1 MNLVIRIGT
10 RASGLARWQTASV
23 AHAIGVIEP
32 GSHCEAVVLT
42 TRGDQDTETPIAAL
56 GEVGVFTDALERALL
71 DGEIDLAVHSLKDL
85 PIEARPGLTVAAICL
100 REDVRDVLVAPAGTT
115 LAALPAGARV
125 GTSSLRRQ
133 AQLLAKRADLV
144 PVAVRGN
151 VDTRVRRALGG
162 DLDGVVLAAA
172 GLHRLGLR
180 GAICEYLDTG
190 WMLPAPG
197 QGALAI
203 QCRTDDVLLP
213 IVRRLDEPTTRAAV
227 TAERS
232 FLARLGG
239 GCSAPVGALA
249 RVNGQLELIGMV
261 SDPHGRRVIRVRH
274 AGLLS
279 DSEAIGRLAADQA
292 LAQGAAALLP

>member
-1 MNLVIRIGT
+1 M
-10 RASGLARWQTASV
+10 
-23 AHAIGVIEP
+23 IEP